1 MSGQEVNLSDT
12 HGGEVER
19 NKGSAVSESRK
30 VFPRGVV
37 TKQMG
42 VMIFVD
48 LRFRPRD

>member
-1 MSGQEVNLSDT
+1 MNLSDI

-37 TKQMG
+37 SKPMG
-42 VMIFVD
+42 VMISVD
-48 LRFRPRD
+48 FRFRPRD